1 VAIGLGGAP
10 PDCGHSATCWL
21 SETAVVVFIF
31 LSVFL
36 EGAMNT
42 QTSPN
47 GGINIVALGW
57 ALSAAL
63 IILFVMCLVLS
74 FLYPE
79 VPASKGWEAWIAL
92 FSVTSIEHPIS
103 SIRVWID
110 GIAFSLVFGW
120 ITAAIFGLIY
130 NRLIR
135 R

>member
-1 VAIGLGGAP
+1 VATVRDLLASRNRR
-10 PDCGHSATCWL
+10 CSLT
-21 SETAVVVFIF
+21 F
-31 LSVFL
+31 LSVFWS
-36 EGAMNT
+36 GAMNT
-42 QTSPN
+42 QTTSN
-47 GGINIVALGW
+47 DQVNIVALGW

-63 IILFVMCLVLS
+63 VILFVMCLVLS

-92 FSVTSIEHPIS
+92 FSVTPIEHPIT

-120 ITAAIFGLIY
+120 ITAAVFGLVY
-130 NRLIR
+130 NHLIR